1 MVENKHEAA
10 HLTTLSGVWLF
21 AFWEGFMDDK
31 IEEMKEKSYE
41 MFNFAYKEADY
52 EAMARLATAYS
63 SLVQAQK
70 NCLTPTVEFSEKGI
84 SYGYAEP
91 TVYRFNNEIKK

>member
-21 AFWEGFMDDK
+21 
-31 IEEMKEKSYE
+31 
-41 MFNFAYKEADY
+41 
-52 EAMARLATAYS
+52 TC
-63 SLVQAQK
+63 QAQR
-70 NCLTPTVEFSEKGI
+70 TQAMSTVGLSEKGI

-91 TVYRFNNEIKK
+91 TVDRFNNEIKK

>member
-1 MVENKHEAA
+1 
-10 HLTTLSGVWLF
+10 
-21 AFWEGFMDDK
+21 MDDK